1 VLINFYA
8 PVQIKSFKAK
18 PTNSVVLIASRN
30 FIGQLME
37 KERVSKMIRY
47 APCILGCSRPTASRC
62 PRCGRPMCEKHY
74 TLKNSVEISEEKLS
88 YCKVPDKHIGRG
100 PMLALGIE
108 A

>member
-1 VLINFYA
+1 
-8 PVQIKSFKAK
+8 
-18 PTNSVVLIASRN
+18 
-30 FIGQLME
+30 M
-37 KERVSKMIRY
+37 RY
-47 APCILGCSRPTASRC
+47 LPCIFFDHQKSKECSRPTKDRC

-74 TLKNSVEISEEKLS
+74 TFKNSNEISEEKLS